1 MIRTEN
7 FVLIL
12 TKFIFNDRFI
22 LSLYILSQF
31 VSYDSLH
38 NDRLTN
44 LVK

>member
-12 TKFIFNDRFI
+12 TKLIFKDRFI
-22 LSLYILSQF
+22 LSLHILSQF

-38 NDRLTN
+38 NERLIYVVN
-44 LVK
+44 